1 MDDDRTIMRKVA
13 RKAKV
18 IRPEVSDGL
27 TKLGTVYMYVCMYVT
42 A

>member
-27 TKLGTVYMYVCMYVT
+27 TKLGTMVLNVVHVVHK
-42 A
+42 